1 MNMPDRKMYKLV
13 CPMERNGRKWWMNVG
28 AGFTNRD
35 GSVNLYLDAIPV
47 NQSTFHLQLREYT
60 EEEMRQ
66 NAERRAS
73 FNGNRGGYNN
83 HASARHAPANDVGTD
98 AKSAPGGEIDF
109 RAGSESQTPQSL
121 PF

>member
-1 MNMPDRKMYKLV
+1 MNTPDRKMYKIV

-28 AGFTNRD
+28 TGFTNRD
-35 GSVNLYLDAIPV
+35 GSVNLYLDAVPV

-73 FNGNRGGYNN
+73 FNGNRGSYNN
-83 HASARHAPANDVGTD
+83 HASTRHAPANDAAKTSPLATD
-98 AKSAPGGEIDF
+98 QIDF
-109 RAGSESQTPQSL
+109 HPGSEPQVPQSL